1 MQGEGRWVQGHGVHD
16 FGLEDREAYVRFPET
31 MLVLTAYIHAKISR
45 LANILDERIMRGGAV
60 LGREVG
66 GHGGVE
72 ALAQG
77 SDGSWPGLNY
87 TYS

>member
-1 MQGEGRWVQGHGVHD
+1 MHD

-31 MLVLTAYIHAKISR
+31 MLVLTAYVHAKISQ
-45 LANILDERIMRGGAV
+45 LANILDERIMGGGAV
-60 LGREVG
+60 LGREAG

-77 SDGSWPGLNY
+77 SDSSWPGSNH